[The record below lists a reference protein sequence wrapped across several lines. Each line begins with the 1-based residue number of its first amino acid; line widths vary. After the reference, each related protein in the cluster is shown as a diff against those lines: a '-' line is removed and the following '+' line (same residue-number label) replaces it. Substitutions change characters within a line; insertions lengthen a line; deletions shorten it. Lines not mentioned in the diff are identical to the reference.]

1 MAKNQTGDRLQTIER
16 SFDIIHLLIENGPTH
31 LSDIANELDM
41 AESTTHRH
49 LKTLHELRYISRKGQ
64 QYQLGLRLA
73 RLGTAART
81 RKPDYLEIKS
91 YVHRLAKET
100 DERAHFIAEDHGLG
114 VYLYQSTGAN
124 AVKVGA
130 NIGRQV
136 RLHCSAAGKII
147 LSHYS
152 RDRVNEILDKWGL
165 PQNTKHTITDR
176 NVLFQELDAVR
187 DRGFAF
193 NREEAV
199 EGVHA
204 VSVPVKP
211 EDALIGTLCIAG
223 PSHRLQG
230 TWFEEELP
238 SLLLSTANELEL
250 NIEYDD
256 SGEPTE
262 HLVD

>member
-1 MAKNQTGDRLQTIER
+1 MANNQSKNNLQTVER
-16 SFDIIHLLIENGPTH
+16 NFDIIHLLIDNGPMN
-31 LSDIANELDM
+31 LSDIADELDM

-49 LKTLHELRYISRKGQ
+49 LNTLYDLRYISRKGKR
-64 QYQLGLRLA
+64 YMLGLRFT
-73 RLGTAART
+73 RLGTAARA
-81 RKPDYLEIKS
+81 RNPDYVKIKP
-91 YVHRLAKET
+91 YVHKLAKKT

-114 VYLYQSTGAN
+114 VYLYQSTGEN

-147 LSHYS
+147 LSNY
-152 RDRVNEILDKWGL
+152 RPERVNEILDMWGL
-165 PQNTKHTITDR
+165 PQNTEHTITDR
-176 NVLFQELDAVR
+176 NVLFEELEAVR
-187 DRGFAF
+187 ERGFAF

-199 EGVHA
+199 EGVHV

-211 EDALIGTLCIAG
+211 EDSLIGTLCIAG

-238 SLLLSTANELEL
+238 NLLLSTSNELEL
-250 NIEYDD
+250 NIKYKD
-256 SGEPTE
+256 SDESTE
-262 HLVD
+262 HLVE